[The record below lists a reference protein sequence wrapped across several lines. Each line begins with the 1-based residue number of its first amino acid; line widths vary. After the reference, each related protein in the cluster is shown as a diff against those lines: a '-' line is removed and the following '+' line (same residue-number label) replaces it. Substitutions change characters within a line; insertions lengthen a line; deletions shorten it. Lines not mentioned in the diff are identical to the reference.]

1 MLMKNLN
8 KLTAVGVALILP
20 LAGFCQEQAPKEST
34 TYFSNVLFLTLI
46 ATILILA
53 IVIAAFSSVFKNIAD
68 SDFLINK
75 YSTKTDSTTKSTI
88 VSLVLFLSSLSMMA
102 QEKVTAIVTPDDG
115 RIGGLDQFTFYFLII
130 IIFIEL
136 LVLSLMF
143 FQFNYLVKNISPA
156 AEKKTKVVESKL
168 IMSLTDIVP
177 IEEEDS
183 ILLDHDY
190 DGIKELDNN
199 LPPWWKYGFYLTI
212 VVGVIYLFNFHVLGT
227 GDLQGQ
233 EYEKE
238 MAQAKLDVDAF
249 MKTSANNVDENTVKL
264 MTDATDIA
272 AGKDVFIAS
281 CVACHGKGGE
291 GTVGPNL
298 TDDFWI
304 HGGGVQ
310 DIFKTIKYG
319 WVEKGMK
326 SWKEDLSPMQISQVT
341 SYIKTLRGTN
351 PANPKA
357 AQGDLYTEAGA
368 APINDSLV
376 VKTDSLTLINKV
388 DSASVI
394 KK

>member
-1 MLMKNLN
+1 MKNYN
-8 KLTAVGVALILP
+8 KLKALAFAIVLP
-20 LAGFCQEQAPKEST
+20 LSAFCQDEPVKDTS
-34 TYFSNVLFLTLI
+34 TYFSNVLFITLMV
-46 ATILILA
+46 TILVLA
-53 IVIAAFSSVFKNIAD
+53 MVIVAFSTVFKNIAE
-68 SDFLINK
+68 SDYLINR
-75 YSTKTDSTTKSTI
+75 YSNNKNSENKKTI
-88 VSLVLFLSSLSMMA
+88 VSVILFICSLSMMA
-102 QEKVTAIVTPDDG
+102 QEQVAAVVVPDDG
-115 RIGGLDQFTFYFLII
+115 RIGGLDQFTFYFMVF

-136 LVLSLMF
+136 LVLSLMIY
-143 FQFNYLVKNISPA
+143 QFNFLVKTTSPKT
-156 AEKKTKVVESKL
+156 EKKAKVVESKL

-212 VVGVIYLFNFHVLGT
+212 IVGVIYLFNFHVLGL
-227 GDLQGQ
+227 GDLQGT

-264 MTDATDIA
+264 MTDASDLA
-272 AGKDVFIAS
+272 AGKEVFIAS

-298 TDDFWI
+298 TDDYWL
-304 HGGGVQ
+304 HAGGVQ
-310 DIFKTIKYG
+310 DIFKSIKYG

-341 SYIKTLRGTN
+341 SFIKSLRGTN

-357 AQGDLYTEAGA
+357 PQGDIYTEAGA
-368 APINDSLV
+368 APLNDSQAL
-376 VKTDSLTLINKV
+376 KTDSLT
-388 DSASVI
+388 SI
-394 KK
+394 K